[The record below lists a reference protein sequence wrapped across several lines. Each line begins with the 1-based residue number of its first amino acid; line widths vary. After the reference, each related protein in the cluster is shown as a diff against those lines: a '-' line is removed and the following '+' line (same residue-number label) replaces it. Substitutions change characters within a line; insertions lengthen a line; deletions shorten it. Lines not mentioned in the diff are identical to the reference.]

1 MMETSMNDPAKT
13 VEKDI
18 ALEEKMLAKVVD
30 LLNRKVE
37 LAQWLKEER
46 DVFLLALWKKKCRKG
61 DREAWKAFR
70 TARHLHI
77 DRKLLPP
84 EPAEPPALQLRCAER
99 VRADIC
105 RFVKLGV
112 GNYITPSKK
121 KWEFHG

>member
-1 MMETSMNDPAKT
+1 MNDLVEK

-37 LAQWLKEER
+37 LAQWPEEER

-84 EPAEPPALQLRCAER
+84 EPADPSSLQLRCTER
-99 VRADIC
+99 VRDDIC
-105 RFVKLGV
+105 RFVKLRG

-121 KWEFHG
+121 NGNFTV